1 MVVIVMGVS
10 GSGKSTVGELL
21 ARQLG
26 WEFRDGDG
34 FHPPANV
41 AKMRAGQPLN
51 DEDRRPWLG
60 AVAAYMRATQSAG
73 SHAVIA
79 CSALKE
85 LHRSWLLK
93 GEPWVRFF
101 HLHGPKELIAE
112 RMKNRAGH
120 FMPVTLLESQFA
132 TLEPP
137 ADVTRLDIA
146 KTPVELVDEMVR
158 TLKMSGSTQLDSN
171 RGQEF

>member
-21 ARQLG
+21 AQRLG
-26 WEFRDGDG
+26 WEFRDGDW

-41 AKMRAGQPLN
+41 AKMRVGQPLN

-60 AVAAYMRATQSAG
+60 AVAAFMRSTEAADG
-73 SHAVIA
+73 NAVIA

-85 LHRSWLLK
+85 LHREWLLK

-101 HLHGPKELIAE
+101 HLHGAKELIAE
-112 RMKNRAGH
+112 RMKKRAGH
-120 FMPVTLLESQFA
+120 FMPVTLLDSQFA

-146 KTPVELVDEMVR
+146 KTPVELVDEVVR
-158 TLKMSGSTQLDSN
+158 TLKPSGPASELQ
-171 RGQEF
+171 RRH